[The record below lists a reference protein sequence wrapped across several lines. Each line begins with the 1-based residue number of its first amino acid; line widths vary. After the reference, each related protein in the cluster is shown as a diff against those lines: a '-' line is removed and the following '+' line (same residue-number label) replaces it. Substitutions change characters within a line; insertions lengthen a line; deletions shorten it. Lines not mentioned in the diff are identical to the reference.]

1 MRATLRGHR
10 KGVRIMSRTRMPACP
25 ERADAYAF
33 DGVGGFRFCCCQAW
47 FEMRASALRA
57 EALGGGR
64 VHE

>member
-1 MRATLRGHR
+1 
-10 KGVRIMSRTRMPACP
+10 VRIMSRTRMPACP